1 MRKLILS
8 VIVMAAAA
16 MAAASDSQALL
27 EADTKAT
34 VSQDAQPS
42 YPVMRDPLLSKTS
55 INANEVLVCTSRGC
69 FAVHA
74 DLIDISKVFVARA
87 TNGQNVLVPYS
98 NEVNSDQES
107 GALSS
112 TDDLHLPDYVI
123 RLIEFAA
130 MNPIYD

>member
-1 MRKLILS
+1 MRTLILT
-8 VIVMAAAA
+8 VIGMASAA
-16 MAAASDSQALL
+16 MAAVSDSQLVS
-27 EADTKAT
+27 EVKTDTT
-34 VSQDAQPS
+34 VSQTPKPD

-74 DLIDISKVFVARA
+74 DLIDISKVFVAKA
-87 TNGQNVLVPYS
+87 TNGQNVLVPYD
-98 NEVNSDQES
+98 NEVSRDQES
-107 GALSS
+107 GALSPAEE
-112 TDDLHLPDYVI
+112 LKLPDYVI